1 VVQICDGARIIGRV
15 SNVDTRHPGRPRQ
28 FDEDA
33 VLDQLTDLFW
43 RNGYANTS
51 VADMVAATGV
61 HKPSLYRAFGSKEAL
76 FACILH
82 RYLEAKLAMFEVI
95 IDEVG
100 PGVDG
105 IHEFLNRL
113 KSDLSSGDI
122 PKGCL
127 IVSSST
133 ELFGT
138 TDGFERFGAVHREGL
153 RDRIRV
159 LIARAEPG
167 IGAPTGGQAE
177 AATDHRTDL
186 FITFMLGLDV
196 RLRGGADDSELG
208 RAVDAMH
215 ATVETWRVRS

>member
-1 VVQICDGARIIGRV
+1 VRIIGPV
-15 SNVDTRHPGRPRQ
+15 SDLNTKPAGRPRQ
-28 FDEDA
+28 FDEEA

-51 VADMVAATGV
+51 VADMVAISGV

-76 FACILH
+76 FARILH
-82 RYLEAKLAMFEVI
+82 RYLDARLAMFAAIIEEVR
-95 IDEVG
+95 

-105 IHEFLNRL
+105 IHEFLDRL
-113 KSDLSSGDI
+113 RFDLSSGDI

-138 TDGFERFGAVHREGL
+138 TVGFERFGAVHREGL

-159 LIARAEPG
+159 LITRAEPG
-167 IGAPTGGQAE
+167 AGAPTGGSVE

-196 RLRGGADDSELG
+196 RLRGGADDSEVD
-208 RAVDAMH
+208 RAIDAMH
-215 ATVETWRVRS
+215 ATVETWRADS